1 MKNQDSSPLVM
12 YAILITTPFYA
23 DLHSLGHKGLMDTDN
38 FDRGKISLSRIP
50 SIRPKKNSIGH
61 QKLTEKHNKH
71 YPTQVQFEV
80 SLGIIIHYGRDN
92 LQVTADI
99 LGA

>member
-1 MKNQDSSPLVM
+1 ME
-12 YAILITTPFYA
+12 
-23 DLHSLGHKGLMDTDN
+23 TDN

-50 SIRPKKNSIGH
+50 SIRPKKNSTGH

-71 YPTQVQFEV
+71 YSTQVQFEV
-80 SLGIIIHYGRDN
+80 SLRIIIHYGRYN

>member
-1 MKNQDSSPLVM
+1 
-12 YAILITTPFYA
+12 
-23 DLHSLGHKGLMDTDN
+23 MDTDN

-61 QKLTEKHNKH
+61 QKSTEKHNKH

-80 SLGIIIHYGRDN
+80 SLRIIIHYGRYN

-99 LGA
+99 LGAWEQKLGARGHWALLEHSPDKKYM

>member
-1 MKNQDSSPLVM
+1 MV
-12 YAILITTPFYA
+12 
-23 DLHSLGHKGLMDTDN
+23 TDN

-50 SIRPKKNSIGH
+50 LIRPKKNSIGH
-61 QKLTEKHNKH
+61 QKLTKKHDKH

-80 SLGIIIHYGRDN
+80 SLRIIIRYGHDN

>member
-1 MKNQDSSPLVM
+1 
-12 YAILITTPFYA
+12 
-23 DLHSLGHKGLMDTDN
+23 MDTDN

-61 QKLTEKHNKH
+61 QKLTEKHKKH
-71 YPTQVQFEV
+71 YPIQVQIEV
-80 SLGIIIHYGRDN
+80 SLRIIIHYGHDN

-99 LGA
+99 LGAWEQKLGTRGHWALLEHSPDKKYM